1 MTSRNGFKCSMG
13 FSRKNTTVLLPTP
26 SRIAHTTEDLLVVD
40 PTPNTTVSI
49 MALQW
54 LDGSVEFQ
62 QKHEREHILPKN
74 LKEVVFSRKTCQKS
88 GGKQIFSHFR
98 ALGQGFVWIDLVGSR
113 RKPKA

>member
-1 MTSRNGFKCSMG
+1 MTSRNGFKCSTV
-13 FSRKNTTVLLPTP
+13 FHEKNTTLLLPTP

-62 QKHEREHILPKN
+62 QKHERDDILPKIMKAVLVTEN
-74 LKEVVFSRKTCQKS
+74 MQKS
-88 GGKQIFSHFR
+88 GGRQSLDT
-98 ALGQGFVWIDLVGSR
+98 LGL
-113 RKPKA
+113 